1 MDCETIQQVIHYMQ
15 PMTVG
20 KEDLAFDAIR
30 EVGSSGNFFSASHT
44 LDRYET
50 AFYKPFLSDWSNFEA
65 WEERGSITTPE
76 RANKIW
82 KQILADFE
90 APPMDDAI
98 FEELETFVELRK
110 EQGGAPTD
118 F

>member
-1 MDCETIQQVIHYMQ
+1 LVSPLSRKKTRPGESKHNEEQ
-15 PMTVG
+15 
-20 KEDLAFDAIR
+20 A
-30 EVGSSGNFFSASHT
+30 NNW
-44 LDRYET
+44 
-50 AFYKPFLSDWSNFEA
+50 SDWSNFEA
-65 WEERGSITTPE
+65 WEERGSIATPD

-90 APPMDDAI
+90 APPMDEAI
-98 FEELETFVELRK
+98 REELQSFVELRK